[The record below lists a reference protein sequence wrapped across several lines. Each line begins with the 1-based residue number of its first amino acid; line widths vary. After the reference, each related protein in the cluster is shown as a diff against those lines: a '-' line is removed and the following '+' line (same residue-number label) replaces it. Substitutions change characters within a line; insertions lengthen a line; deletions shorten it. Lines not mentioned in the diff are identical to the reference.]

1 MKFLEF
7 FFNKQQQQQQQQQQN
22 STKLNT
28 NNLNINSLSN
38 KPDIL
43 NNNAVECISIP
54 INSKNISACMFL
66 HTFYYL

>member
-1 MKFLEF
+1 MEF
-7 FFNKQQQQQQQQQQN
+7 FFNKQQQQKN
-22 STKLNT
+22 FTKLNI

-38 KPDIL
+38 KPHIL
-43 NNNAVECISIP
+43 NNNVIECISIP